1 MRAFTLLELVIV
13 LAIVSVVLTL
23 VFPVFYSKNLSS
35 PDLFE
40 NRVKSLLQSSF
51 SFGKGKEIC
60 VDFRKNKVSVDK
72 ETLDLPFPPEALV
85 LPGKVVSKE
94 LFSRYCFTPSG
105 FTYFVLNLKRKE
117 GYITLFTIF
126 PSGQTQI
133 LNLKESEE
141 ETLKDKVEKG
151 RVTEWFS
158 YYSY

>member
-1 MRAFTLLELVIV
+1 H
-13 LAIVSVVLTL
+13 
-23 VFPVFYSKNLSS
+23 
-35 PDLFE
+35 
-40 NRVKSLLQSSF
+40 
-51 SFGKGKEIC
+51 
-60 VDFRKNKVSVDK
+60 
-72 ETLDLPFPPEALV
+72 
-85 LPGKVVSKE
+85 
-94 LFSRYCFTPSG
+94 YCFTPSG

-117 GYITLFTIF
+117 GYNTLFTIF